1 MSHPFVPKQRL
12 KDGRLLSRRAAPT
25 ALRAEASRSIYAW
38 LWLLVE
44 VARLEQRRARAVWL
58 VTADLLSH
66 GTDQL
71 LTATTSTSSS
81 RLYRRAWNHGRFRL
95 ALAGSLSHSH
105 PVTRTHGRRGREKK
119 DGRHSSAGCSALS
132 RVVNWLNFHKNH
144 DSTFNISPCRCNFQI
159 CCDHCFKSPAIAC
172 YGLLR

>member
-1 MSHPFVPKQRL
+1 MDAFCNDERLQRHW
-12 KDGRLLSRRAAPT
+12 
-25 ALRAEASRSIYAW
+25 AEASRSIYAW

-95 ALAGSLSHSH
+95 ALAGALVSLSPSH
-105 PVTRTHGRRGREKK
+105 PHARTTGPRKK
-119 DGRHSSAGCSALS
+119 GWSPIIAGCSALS